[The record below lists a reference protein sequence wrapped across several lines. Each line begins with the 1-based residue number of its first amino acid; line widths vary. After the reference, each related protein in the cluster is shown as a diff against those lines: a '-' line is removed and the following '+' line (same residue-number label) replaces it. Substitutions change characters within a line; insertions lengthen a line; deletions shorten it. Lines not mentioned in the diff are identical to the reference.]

1 MLRPEPIAPG
11 GRIRIVSPGLP
22 TLALVPDRAR
32 RAEQV
37 LRGLG
42 FDVSY
47 GQHAFAVSDDGIAA
61 GTAAERAADIMNAFA
76 DESADAI
83 LISDS
88 GLGSR
93 DLLPFLDPAV
103 IALNPKPFIG
113 FCDSV
118 FLHQYLVSRVG
129 MSSFFGCMFMLHLG
143 EAGGPFPE
151 TIESFRTALMDDEPL
166 ICRPAPTRTVGP
178 IDWYV
183 PEAERQPRAR
193 NHPGGWTWVRPGQ
206 ARGPFLGGEISVL
219 PQVIKDFGLQWD
231 GAVLFWD
238 VAFRNDR
245 PVFPQFEALCHCADL
260 SGLAGMVV
268 GAHPRLEPDAW
279 AAVVSNLARDLLPGS
294 TFPILANADL
304 SHADP
309 SWIVPY
315 GEEVLLDDAE
325 GMIFPRVTAT
335 VRP

>member
-1 MLRPEPIAPG
+1 MLRPRPIPPG
-11 GRIRIVSPGLP
+11 GSIRVISPGLP
-22 TLALVPDRAR
+22 TLALIPERAR
-32 RAEQV
+32 RAEQA

-47 GQHAFAVSDDGIAA
+47 GRHAFTVSDDGITA
-61 GTAAERAADIMNAFA
+61 GTAAERAADVMDAFA

-83 LISDS
+83 LVSDT

-118 FLHQYLVSRVG
+118 FLHQYLVSRAG

-143 EAGGPFPE
+143 EGGGPFPE
-151 TIESFRTALMDDEPL
+151 TIDSFRAALMDDGPL
-166 ICRPAPTRTVGP
+166 ICRPAPTRTVAL

-183 PEAERQPRAR
+183 PEAEGRSRLR
-193 NHPGGWTWVRPGQ
+193 NYPGGWTWVRPGQ
-206 ARGPFLGGEISVL
+206 ARGPLLGGEISVL
-219 PQVIKDFGLQWD
+219 PQIIQDFGLQLD
-231 GAVLFWD
+231 GVVLFWD
-238 VAFRNDR
+238 VAFLNHS
-245 PVFPQFEALCHCADL
+245 PVFPQFEALCHTADL

-268 GAHPRLEPDAW
+268 GAHPRLEPDEW
-279 AAVVSNLARDLLPGS
+279 AAVVSDLMRDLLPGT
-294 TFPILANADL
+294 TFPLLANVDL

-315 GEEVLLDDAE
+315 GEEVVLDDAE
-325 GMIFPRVTAT
+325 GMVFPRVSAT
-335 VRP
+335 VQP